1 MNMANP
7 FKPSAGAMP
16 PILIGRRHALDLFHD
31 MLAGMGETRLLLT
44 GNSGVGKTVL
54 LTMLDR
60 MGENHGWTSVDETA
74 SHGWVERVEN
84 RSIQTGVDE
93 RLLVTVDE
101 IQAANRDELTRFD
114 RLLERLGESRRMV
127 CACAGLTPPCHGIRA
142 KRIIVGPL
150 PEMDVA
156 EAFTLTFAR
165 TGITITPV
173 DARRMAAA
181 THGYAYMTQLVGYH
195 VWRTVRRH
203 HGHGPVAADAGDVT
217 SGIRD
222 ARIRLARNMMV

>member
-1 MNMANP
+1 MSVSNP

-31 MLAGMGETRLLLT
+31 ALTGMGETRLLLT
-44 GNSGVGKTVL
+44 GVSGAGKTVL

-60 MGENHGWTSVDETA
+60 MGETHGWTTLDETA
-74 SHGWVERVEN
+74 SQGWVERLEN
-84 RSIQTGVDE
+84 RSSQTGAVE

-101 IQAANRDELTRFD
+101 IQAANRDELARFD
-114 RLLERLGESRRMV
+114 RLLERLGETCRVV
-127 CACAGLTPPCHGIRA
+127 CACAGLTPPEYDLHARHV
-142 KRIIVGPL
+142 IVDGL
-150 PEMDVA
+150 PEPEIG
-156 EAFTLTFAR
+156 EAFTLTFDR
-165 TGITITPV
+165 TGITLTPV

-203 HGHGPVAADAGDVT
+203 HGSGLVEADAGDVT

-222 ARIRLARNMMV
+222 ARIRLARNMMG